1 MNKDYND
8 MSFTD
13 RDREQLKLNREQIV
27 QWIMENIVPMLS
39 EDEKIHIDFGGK
51 YSCPRSSSVI
61 DNYHFA
67 VYGSERN
74 ITSGGGRKTKGYI
87 GYGEKFGGIS
97 QSFESTGSPYE
108 IYPVV
113 NNWKEIK
120 INLMTRL
127 KQIQE
132 DKDAIYQFSV

>member
-13 RDREQLKLNREQIV
+13 GDREQLKLNRDQIV
-27 QWIMENIVPMLS
+27 QWIMENIVPMLT
-39 EDEKIHIDFGGK
+39 EDEKIYVDFGGK
-51 YSCPRSSSVI
+51 YSCPRTYSTT

-97 QSFESTGSPYE
+97 QSFESTESPYE

-113 NNWKEIK
+113 DNWKEIK
-120 INLMTRL
+120 INLVARL

-132 DKDAIYQFSV
+132 DKDAIYKFKA

>member
-1 MNKDYND
+1 MNKDYSD
-8 MSFTD
+8 MNFTD
-13 RDREQLKLNREQIV
+13 KDRTQLKLNRDQIV

-97 QSFESTGSPYE
+97 QSFESTESPYE

-113 NNWKEIK
+113 DNWTTIK
-120 INLMTRL
+120 MCLMTRL
-127 KQIQE
+127 QE
-132 DKDAIYQFSV
+132 MEKEKEAIYNFVI

>member
-1 MNKDYND
+1 MNKDYID
-8 MSFTD
+8 MNFTD
-13 RDREQLKLNREQIV
+13 RDRAQLKLNRDQIV
-27 QWIMENIVPMLS
+27 QWIMENIVPMLN
-39 EDEKIHIDFGGK
+39 EDDHIYVDFGGT
-51 YSCPRSSSVI
+51 YSCPRTYSTI

-97 QSFESTGSPYE
+97 QSFESTESPYE

-113 NNWKEIK
+113 DNWTTIK
-120 INLMTRL
+120 MCLMTRL

-132 DKDAIYQFSV
+132 DKDAIYQFRV